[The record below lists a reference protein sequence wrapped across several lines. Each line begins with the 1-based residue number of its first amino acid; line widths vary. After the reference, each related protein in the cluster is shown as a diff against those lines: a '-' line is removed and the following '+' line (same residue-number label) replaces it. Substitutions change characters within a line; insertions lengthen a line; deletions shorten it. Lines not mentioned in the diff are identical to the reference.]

1 MEFIILKED
10 SQEWGIMWDMLRL
23 HPINAQESEPCIAF
37 NNGEV
42 WQYMGTY
49 RNKETLISEF
59 RHRCHPYSQEMARV
73 VLPHIL
79 EDESSIYRSARI
91 K

>member
-1 MEFIILKED
+1 MEFVTLKE
-10 SQEWGIMWDMLRL
+10 SSKEWGYLWDMLRL
-23 HPINAQESEPCIAF
+23 HPINAGELEPCIAL

-42 WQYMGTY
+42 WQYMGTF

-59 RHRCHPYSQEMARV
+59 RHRNHPYSNDV
-73 VLPHIL
+73 CKVTFSHVL
-79 EDESSIYRSARI
+79 EDEDSIRTSSRI